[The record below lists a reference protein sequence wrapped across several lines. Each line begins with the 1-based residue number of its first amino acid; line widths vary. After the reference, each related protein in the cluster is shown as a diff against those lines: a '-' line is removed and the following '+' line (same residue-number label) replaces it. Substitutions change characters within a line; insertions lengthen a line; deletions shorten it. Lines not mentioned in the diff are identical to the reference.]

1 MGVGPGAED
10 AGLHDEEDGEGPK
23 RGLEEDYVVGV
34 SFLLVLLGGH
44 FGCIRDIVPGEISR
58 LHLVVGLK
66 LVALA
71 EMVKLSDGT
80 ALQP

>member
-1 MGVGPGAED
+1 M
-10 AGLHDEEDGEGPK
+10 
-23 RGLEEDYVVGV
+23 GV
-34 SFLLVLLGGH
+34 SFLLVLLGGR
-44 FGCIRDIVPGEISR
+44 FGCIRDIVPGESGR